1 MKKLLLLSALLIF
14 ACSSDDSSNDNDDN
28 NNNSSNKKIS
38 SITVEGNY
46 IEADNSYLF
55 YTNDKLT
62 LVESDY
68 FYHNGDVNV
77 GQDGIDQSTVIEY
90 LDDVVRITYT
100 GENSYVADVPVD
112 NNGAFLSS
120 SYIFEDNYLV
130 SRSGFS
136 SGAGE
141 EYYNWENGNLISVQS
156 TNNEGQS
163 ITFSATYS
171 NYDNLAGLGWDK
183 FSYNFS
189 SDLISFM
196 IGFWGNVS
204 SKLPSESIEI
214 RTDETITRIY
224 SYLFDD
230 EGYPNRII
238 VNEETTYNGGS
249 NRTITYNFT
258 YTN

>member
-14 ACSSDDSSNDNDDN
+14 ACSSDDSNNNDDN

-55 YTNDKLT
+55 YTNDELT
-62 LVESDY
+62 LVESDN
-68 FYHNGDVNV
+68 FYHNGDVNI
-77 GQDGIDQSTVIEY
+77 GQDGIDHSTVIEY
-90 LDDVVRITYT
+90 LDDVVRITST
-100 GENSYVADVPVD
+100 GEVSYVEDVPVD

-130 SRSGFS
+130 QRSGFS
-136 SGAGE
+136 SGAGDA
-141 EYYNWENGNLISVQS
+141 YYSWENGNLISAQS
-156 TNNEGQS
+156 TNSEGQS
-163 ITFSATYS
+163 STFSATYS
-171 NYDNLAGLGWDK
+171 SYDNLAGLGWDEHSYQ
-183 FSYNFS
+183 FSDS
-189 SDLISFM
+189 LISFM

>member
-14 ACSSDDSSNDNDDN
+14 ACSSGDGNNNDDN

-55 YTNDKLT
+55 YTNDELT

-68 FYHNGDVNV
+68 FYHNGDINI
-77 GQDGIDQSTVIEY
+77 GQDGIDRSTVIEY
-90 LDDVVRITYT
+90 LDDVVRITKT
-100 GENSYVADVPVD
+100 GENPYVQDLPVD
-112 NNGAFLSS
+112 NNGAFSS
-120 SYIFEDNYLV
+120 SSFIFEDNYLV
-130 SRSGFS
+130 SMSGLS
-136 SGAGE
+136 SGTGE
-141 EYYNWENGNLISVQS
+141 AYYNWENGNLISVQG
-156 TNNEGQS
+156 TNGVGDTN
-163 ITFSATYS
+163 FSFTYS

-183 FSYNFS
+183 FSYHFS
-189 SDLISFM
+189 TDLIFFM
-196 IGFWGNVS
+196 IGLYGNVS

-214 RTDETITRIY
+214 TTEETTTRIY